1 MKNKRYTAK
10 ITLLFIHR
18 VIHVESTGQLGIT
31 ELCIFRLWKS
41 RFARMHGK
49 DQPSPR
55 ILLCSFL
62 MTSSVSREF
71 LRSSSILL
79 QACMTVVWS
88 RLNIFAISGKDYSSS
103 CRIMY
108 MAIWRG

>member
-18 VIHVESTGQLGIT
+18 VIHVESTGWLGIT

-55 ILLCSFL
+55 I
-62 MTSSVSREF
+62 
-71 LRSSSILL
+71 
-79 QACMTVVWS
+79 
-88 RLNIFAISGKDYSSS
+88 SGKEYSSS

-108 MAIWRG
+108 IAICRG

>member
-18 VIHVESTGQLGIT
+18 VIHVESTGWLGIT

-41 RFARMHGK
+41 CFARMHGK

-79 QACMTVVWS
+79 QACMTVV
-88 RLNIFAISGKDYSSS
+88 
-103 CRIMY
+103 
-108 MAIWRG
+108 